1 MTPPRPH
8 ARDAISLPRA
18 ISRSGTATRAEAER
32 LVLAGR
38 VAVGGRIVRDPR
50 LRVVPARDRIEV
62 DGAAI
67 GAPPGPGAEILA
79 LNKPRGV
86 LVTRADP
93 EGRPTAFDLLPRD
106 RGLLRFVGRLDATS
120 AGLLLATADTRLAAA
135 LEDPAGEVPRVYRA
149 KVRPRLDDA
158 RRGVLLAGV
167 VIDGKRARPAAI
179 ELESHGPRS
188 SWVRFTLRE
197 GRNREVRRLCAA
209 AGLEVEHLVRVS
221 FGPVQL
227 GDLEPGRWRVL
238 GEEEARALRAAATPL
253 PQTAQQPRIGGS
265 QAHGRVR
272 RGGGH

>member
-1 MTPPRPH
+1 MTPSRPH
-8 ARDAISLPRA
+8 ARGAVSLPRA
-18 ISRSGTATRAEAER
+18 ISRAGTATRAEAER

-38 VAVGGRIVRDPR
+38 VTVGGQVARDPR
-50 LRVVPARDRIEV
+50 LRVVPGRDRIEV

-86 LVTRADP
+86 LVTRSDP
-93 EGRPTAFDLLPRD
+93 GGRPTAFDLLPRD

-135 LEDPAGEVPRVYRA
+135 LEDPARGVPRVYRA

-158 RRGVLLAGV
+158 RREAMLAGV

-179 ELESHGPRS
+179 DLQSHGPRS

-221 FGPVQL
+221 FGPVRL

-238 GEEEARALRAAATPL
+238 GEEEARALRAQAAPCDG
-253 PQTAQQPRIGGS
+253 PPRAPRIPGS
-265 QAHGRVR
+265 ASRGRTR
-272 RGGGH
+272 DG